1 MGIPPERCRFLCR
14 VSHHRNLKYKPGFLW
29 GAWLDFLKVAFIE
42 GDYPGLVGGENPA
55 EIDTEFVFDSNE
67 EEGLARPG

>member
-1 MGIPPERCRFLCR
+1 
-14 VSHHRNLKYKPGFLW
+14 
-29 GAWLDFLKVAFIE
+29 LDFLKVAFIE